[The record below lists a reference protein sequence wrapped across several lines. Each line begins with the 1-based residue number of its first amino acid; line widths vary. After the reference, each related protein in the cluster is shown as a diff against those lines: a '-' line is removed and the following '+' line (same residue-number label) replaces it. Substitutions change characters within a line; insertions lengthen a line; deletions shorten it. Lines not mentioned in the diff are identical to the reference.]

1 VEFWQTLASRQRL
14 LLAGSEYLVGRH
26 KRVALRLPTDQPRT
40 VHHVRGVNERAQ
52 VTQQGDQSSDQRLPL
67 PLKTRIVVLG
77 EILVMK
83 RIGICLAQLVI
94 P

>member
-1 VEFWQTLASRQRL
+1 MELLQTLASRQRL

-26 KRVALRLPTDQPRT
+26 ERVTLCVPTNQLLT

-52 VTQQGDQSSDQRLPL
+52 VTQQGDQSSDQRLSV
-67 PLKTRIVVLG
+67 TRIVVPG

-83 RIGICLAQLVI
+83 RTGICLAQLVI